1 MDAEIFED
9 PVLRYRYRF
18 SREGEV
24 LRVEVWADPGGG
36 VTIEHFHPR
45 LEERWHVLEGEVTFK
60 IDGEERRAGPGDRLT
75 AAARV
80 RHAFEN
86 TGETE
91 AHLEVEAEPAL
102 DLQEFLVEAASLA
115 QAGRYTRR
123 GMPKGLRG
131 LLEGADFSQRYRA
144 TTVTTFPPPALQR
157 ILFPP
162 LAWLQRRR
170 S

>member
-1 MDAEIFED
+1 MHAGVVED
-9 PVLRYRYRF
+9 PVLHYRYRF
-18 SREGEV
+18 SREGDV

-45 LEERWHVLEGEVTFK
+45 IEERWHVLEGDVTFR
-60 IDGEERRAGPGDRLT
+60 IDGEERRASPGDRLT
-75 AAARV
+75 AAPGV

-86 TGETE
+86 TGTSE

-102 DLQEFLVEAASLA
+102 DLQAFLVEAARLA
-115 QAGRYTRR
+115 RAGRYTRR

-131 LLEGADFSQRYRA
+131 LLEGADFSQRYRD

-157 ILFPP
+157 VLVPP

-170 S
+170 A